1 MKKLKTLFSVILA
14 FALMV
19 VIALPVRAAE
29 TTHTLTIEGTKTG
42 HIYEAYQIF
51 SGTLSTEGATAGVL
65 SNIDWGSGV
74 DGTDLLEAL
83 QAETGFGEGA
93 NNLFSACNNAEDVA
107 KVLAGWADDSANLD
121 LFAECVGDNL
131 TATCTTST
139 GGTTL
144 ENGIAKYTLSGLQ
157 SGYYLIKD
165 QHDSVNTTEHDY
177 YTKFIVRVVRDG
189 QTAKPKGDVPT
200 VEKGVNTSLSTTFGE
215 HVDVNVGDTVYYKL
229 DGSLPSNY
237 GAYENYQYVFEDIL
251 SKGLTYV
258 KIEQVYILHQSG
270 NSTDITRDL
279 GTKFTALHENVIV
292 DEENKGKL
300 TITFADLKTAYP
312 SLLAS
317 DHIVVKYSATLNGNA
332 VIGGEGNDNTVV
344 LKYTNDPNYGG
355 FGGTTPEDEA
365 KVYSFKLDLYKVDG
379 SDTSKKLGGAEFYLY
394 RNMVDESGATVK
406 QYAIVIDGKLTGW
419 TENKIAATKLVSSSA
434 EGDTKGLISVSGL
447 DQGTYWLVEEKAP
460 EGYNK
465 IDTDVQVTITAG
477 YTGSVLTSLSCKV
490 DSIDGTGDVSNGTVT
505 LQVRNNAGSTLP
517 STGGIGTTVFYVLG
531 SILVLG
537 AVILLVTKRRMQN
550 EN

>member
-121 LFAECVGDNL
+121 LFAECVGDHL
-131 TATCTTST
+131 TTTYTTST

-144 ENGIAKYTLSGLQ
+144 ENGIAKYILSGLQ

-165 QHDSVNTTEHDY
+165 QNDSVTEHDY

-237 GAYENYQYVFEDIL
+237 GAYENYKYVFEDTL
-251 SKGLTYV
+251 SQGLSYA

-270 NSTDITRDL
+270 NSTDITT
-279 GTKFTALHENVIV
+279 GYTQVY
-292 DEENKGKL
+292 DEAARKL
-300 TITFADLKTAYP
+300 TITFKNLKTAYP
-312 SLLAS
+312 NLLAS
-317 DHIVVKYSATLNGNA
+317 DHIVVKYSATLNSSA
-332 VIGGEGNDNTVV
+332 VIGGAGNDNKVV